1 MTDFPDNPVVGE
13 LFNHPNG
20 RVYEFDGTVWSIVR
34 ASGSTLQALVNRIT
48 ALEAELSKTFLVID

>member
-1 MTDFPDNPVVGE
+1 MTDFPDNPVAGD

-20 RVYEFDGTVWSIVR
+20 RVYAFDGTVWSVVR
-34 ASGSTLQALVNRIT
+34 ASGSTLQALVNRVS